1 MYHSTLMYNDF
12 VQMYNSS
19 GQRTS
24 QAILYA
30 LQNAVDRVHRNNF
43 ARPIYTEVNDFLKA
57 VYNTPSYKDIILPEL
72 VTMCALKGNHEWSP
86 LLWTRSLIDYTL
98 ELFSYINNDNQFIAS
113 YASAF
118 ISLSTI
124 VSKDR
129 NESFTSLIINSII
142 YDMVTRHRVDT
153 VIQFIT
159 GIKKLQLYLPE
170 ENRDTDLLNIVNVA
184 YLNGT
189 EQRQLLGD
197 ELYELTYSR
206 IKQLI

>member
-1 MYHSTLMYNDF
+1 MYHSSLMYNDF

-57 VYNTPSYKDIILPEL
+57 IYNTTSYKDIVLPEL

-86 LLWTRSLIDYTL
+86 LLWTRSIIDYTL
-98 ELFSYINNDNQFIAS
+98 ELFSYINNE
-113 YASAF
+113 
-118 ISLSTI
+118 
-124 VSKDR
+124 K
-129 NESFTSLIINSII
+129 FTSLIINSII
-142 YDMVTRHRVDT
+142 YDMVARHRVDT

-170 ENRDTDLLNIVNVA
+170 ENRDTDLLSIVNVA

-197 ELYELTYSR
+197 ELFELTYSR